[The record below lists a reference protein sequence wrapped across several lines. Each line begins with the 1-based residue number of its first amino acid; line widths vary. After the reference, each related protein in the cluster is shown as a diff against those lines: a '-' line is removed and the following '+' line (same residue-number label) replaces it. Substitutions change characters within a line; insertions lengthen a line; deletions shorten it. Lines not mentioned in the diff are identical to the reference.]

1 MAKIKW
7 KIKRR
12 GPDTWVGTIVLPRG
26 AGGMARGLSVIGPVA
41 ATKAD
46 AISQAAAIAN
56 QIASNPLL
64 QAAFPPGTGVA
75 VKAIGRLAAAAAKGK
90 AGRLLKKL
98 TGKGA
103 KRLVK
108 ALKFW

>member
-1 MAKIKW
+1 MPRIKW
-7 KIKRR
+7 KLKRR
-12 GPDTWVGTIVLPRG
+12 GPDLWVGTIVLPRG
-26 AGGMARGLSVIGPVA
+26 SGLPGGLAVTGPQA
-41 ATKAD
+41 KTKAG
-46 AISQAAAIAN
+46 AILQAASIAN

-75 VKAIGRLAAAAAKGK
+75 VKAMGKLAAAAAKGK
-90 AGRLLKKL
+90 AGKLLKKL